1 MEFMCKLFEQA
12 GVIVKQ
18 CFSAM
23 SVFVNG
29 KGAKAETARVS
40 SIEEMQL

>member
-1 MEFMCKLFEQA
+1 MEFMHKLFEQA

-18 CFSAM
+18 CFSATG
-23 SVFVNG
+23 VFVNG
-29 KGAKAETARVS
+29 KVAMAEIAQVP